1 MIKLPNL
8 GGDRRND
15 DGSMPIAMLIAI
27 VGVSLSALLTTMVTT
42 RISDT
47 GLVERRVL
55 ALHAAQAGLD
65 VGLGQVRSAELA
77 DSRTG
82 EVSGAVGLLPCRGA
96 MTGTVGAGNTS
107 AYTVSVVYYAVDPQG
122 KTDAWLADARN
133 QVPCAAGGSGTSEV
147 PSFARFTAV
156 GTAAGPHGTLTR
168 TLSGTYVLHTTN
180 ANIYGGLVRAY
191 KTTTTGSD
199 YCIAA
204 PALTATHPDWAV
216 GEAVTMQTCSP
227 GALEQTWTYNDTLQ
241 YVLTASQTP
250 SRTLGLCLDSVWP
263 RSTTLNPNDSAPV
276 TLQTCQA
283 TAPAKYRQMWSL
295 NSSSLLLG
303 TNIAGDDL
311 SSTACLYRAGGQA
324 NNDFDGD
331 VLMSYGKNGCG
342 ATADRR
348 WQPDAAVGAGMAGS
362 DAGRKAGMVVNYKQ
376 FGRCLDVTDLVPT
389 KTFLISWPCKQNPKP
404 EKVDWNQKWT
414 LPKLPS
420 DTDPSAKGTSRNKV
434 KGVITDYVTKGD
446 FIGTSWCLQSP
457 MVAGGYVRMIKAEGG
472 VCEGGNNQ
480 KWTVFGHTD
489 KYATSYQIQDG
500 TGELCMGPRDS
511 AYFSPADLYNNTSKI
526 QMTRCDGSTLQK
538 WNADK
543 NVIEALALKDVKETE

>member
-1 MIKLPNL
+1 MMKLPDRS
-8 GGDRRND
+8 GDRRRD
-15 DGSMPIAMLIAI
+15 DGSMPIAMLIAL
-27 VGVSLSALLTTMVTT
+27 VGVSLSALLTSMVTT
-42 RISDT
+42 RIADT
-47 GLVERRVL
+47 GVVERRVL

-65 VGLGQVRSAELA
+65 IGLAQVR
-77 DSRTG
+77 
-82 EVSGAVGLLPCRGA
+82 GAVTTDTRTDEVYGDVSLLPCKSA
-96 MTGTVGAGNTS
+96 MTGTVGAGNSSTYS
-107 AYTVSVVYYAVDPQG
+107 VRVVYYFVDPQG
-122 KTDAWLADARN
+122 KTDAWLADAKN
-133 QVPCAAGGSGTSEV
+133 QVPCSADGRGTIDV
-147 PSFARFTAV
+147 PAFARFTAV
-156 GTAAGPHGTLTR
+156 GTASSPRGTLSR

-204 PALTATHPDWAV
+204 PALTSTHTDWAV

-250 SRTLGLCLDSVWP
+250 KRLLGLCLDSVWP
-263 RSTTLNPNDSAPV
+263 RSTTLNPNESAPV

-303 TNIAGDDL
+303 TNLAGDDL
-311 SSTACLYRAGGQA
+311 SSTACLYRVGGQG

-362 DAGRKAGMVVNYKQ
+362 DAGRTAGMVVNYKQ
-376 FGRCLDVTDLVPT
+376 FGRCLDVTDLTPT
-389 KTFLISWPCKQNPKP
+389 RVFLISWPCKQNPKP
-404 EKVDWNQKWT
+404 DKVDWNQKWS

-434 KGVITDYVTKGD
+434 NGLITDFVPKGD
-446 FIGTSWCLQSP
+446 YAGTWCLQSP
-457 MVAGGYVRMIKAEGG
+457 MVANGYVRMIKADGV
-472 VCEGGNNQ
+472 VCEGGVNQ
-480 KWTVFGHTD
+480 KWTVYGHTD

-511 AYFSPADLYNNTSKI
+511 AYFTPADLYNNTSKI

-543 NVIEALALKDVKETE
+543 NVIEALALKDLKETE